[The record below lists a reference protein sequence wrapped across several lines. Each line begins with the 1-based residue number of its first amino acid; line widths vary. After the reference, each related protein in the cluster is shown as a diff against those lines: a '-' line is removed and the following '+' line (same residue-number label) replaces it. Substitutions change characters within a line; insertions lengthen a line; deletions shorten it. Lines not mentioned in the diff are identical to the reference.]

1 MLLAHSRSQWLTHLL
16 FAAVF
21 CFASPLPPSFAIV
34 ESFTTIVRLS
44 FSITPSS
51 FSLSSLLFQKPFS
64 VGLDPFPLSILDIDF
79 LSTSSFNLSRT
90 SHLASFLIPLKPWIF
105 ALIAIRPR
113 SRTRTPRLDSYCP
126 WPAKTAPS
134 APSTFS
140 KSSSRYVTPNHHIA
154 FSQSKR
160 KEFDHCRAISN
171 PHHSL
176 LYTPYFISPRTK
188 TALYICTPIC
198 PCGHCQHHTQSLCT
212 QLPQLAESLVRL
224 ILGLTPV
231 SMLFLTSA
239 HAGISLLSR
248 LSRH

>member
-1 MLLAHSRSQWLTHLL
+1 MAHS
-16 FAAVF
+16 
-21 CFASPLPPSFAIV
+21 SPLCCCLLLRFPPPSILCHRRIIHHHPFV
-34 ESFTTIVRLS
+34 SLFPSLHPLFRCRL
-44 FSITPSS
+44 FSSRN
-51 FSLSSLLFQKPFS
+51 LFP
-64 VGLDPFPLSILDIDF
+64 VGLVPFPLSILDIDF
-79 LSTSSFNLSRT
+79 LSTSSFNLCRT

-113 SRTRTPRLDSYCP
+113 SRTRTPGLDSYCP